1 VAASGNGNG
10 QQWLETAHENPDSWW
25 ADYVEWLG
33 QQSGE
38 MVAAPAKTGNS
49 TYKGLEAAPGRYVL
63 EH

>member
-1 VAASGNGNG
+1 
-10 QQWLETAHENPDSWW
+10 
-25 ADYVEWLG
+25 VEWLG